1 VGRRLHSL
9 QRSSVVVDGTGAHL
23 NGTGV
28 ASKTQSGHQNNNPTS
43 NLTFLNE
50 EISSWNKALNAAL
63 PTVGAV
69 A

>member
-1 VGRRLHSL
+1 
-9 QRSSVVVDGTGAHL
+9 VVDGTGAHL

-28 ASKTQSGHQNNNPTS
+28 ASKTQSGQQNNNPTS